1 MPCKQ
6 RAGIR
11 VNRKIVVDI
20 VRNIRLHTHKLN
32 AFVCGNLFETPWH
45 EKRCSSVSAC
55 SNTIKR
61 QNGKNNDQPSH
72 VAKRAVFF
80 FGGPGRDGAK
90 LGTEALA
97 ALLRS
102 EVAAAGCRWP
112 CVAASGRKGP
122 LRLQMIVQIVAR
134 QK

>member
-72 VAKRAVFF
+72 VAKRADFF
-80 FGGPGRDGAK
+80 LGGPGRDGAK

-97 ALLRS
+97 WPICCGQKWPQLAAGGHAWLR
-102 EVAAAGCRWP
+102 VAAR
-112 CVAASGRKGP
+112 GRSDCK
-122 LRLQMIVQIVAR
+122 
-134 QK
+134 